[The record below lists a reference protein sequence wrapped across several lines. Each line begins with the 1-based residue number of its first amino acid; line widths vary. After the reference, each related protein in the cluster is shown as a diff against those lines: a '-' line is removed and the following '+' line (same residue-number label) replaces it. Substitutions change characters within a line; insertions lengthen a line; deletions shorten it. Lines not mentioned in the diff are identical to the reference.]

1 MSRDGLDKPFF
12 KQVPLS
18 DYEQQIRDMREI
30 QHVSSTIRIHRML
43 RIKTIKQYIQ
53 MCNKIIKK
61 KESRRKRKPNLNS
74 DLMDVCGEAYDDSK
88 SAAPVGENR
97 EQFPFNPQG
106 PESFD
111 IREQFSQPNLTSASL
126 MYDGPEGKFSP
137 SPAIVNRR
145 NLAPISRKEKKHH
158 QN

>member
-97 EQFPFNPQG
+97 EQSPFNPQG
-106 PESFD
+106 PETFD
-111 IREQFSQPNLTSASL
+111 IRE
-126 MYDGPEGKFSP
+126 
-137 SPAIVNRR
+137 
-145 NLAPISRKEKKHH
+145 
-158 QN
+158 